1 MVVAGQIRS
10 RSRSFRLRP
19 GTASR
24 RRAHGYE
31 AGLVVLALV
40 AGTMCFALAVAARQ
54 AAVAKV
60 GYEIVDLRKEL
71 ADLQAQSQRLE
82 GQVARLQSL
91 ERVESEAK
99 KLGMKKPDNTR
110 LVYSEEPQ
118 KLPEADVMAAASG
131 PTQWLLQAASA
142 LAKLASGIMR
152 VQAQPI
158 K

>member
-1 MVVAGQIRS
+1 
-10 RSRSFRLRP
+10 
-19 GTASR
+19 
-24 RRAHGYE
+24 
-31 AGLVVLALV
+31 VVLALV

-60 GYEIVDLRKEL
+60 GYEIVGLRRALSDLE
-71 ADLQAQSQRLE
+71 AQNQRLE

-99 KLGMKKPDNTR
+99 KLGMKKPDSTR
-110 LVYSEEPQ
+110 LVYSVEPQ
-118 KLPEADVMAAASG
+118 KLPGSDALAADNQ
-131 PTQWLLQAASA
+131 PKHWLQQAAST

>member
-19 GTASR
+19 NTASR
-24 RRAHGYE
+24 RKAHGYGV
-31 AGLVVLALV
+31 GLVVVALV
-40 AGTMCFALAVAARQ
+40 AGTMCFALTVAARQ

-60 GYEIVDLRKEL
+60 GYEIVNLRKQL
-71 ADLQAQSQRLE
+71 AEMEAQNQRLE
-82 GQVARLQSL
+82 GQIARLQSL
-91 ERVESEAK
+91 ERIELEAK
-99 KLGMKKPDNTR
+99 KLGMKKPDSAR

-118 KLPEADVMAAASG
+118 LPEAAVTVASNG
-131 PTQWLLQAASA
+131 PRQWFAQAASA

-152 VQAQPI
+152 VQAQPV

>member
-1 MVVAGQIRS
+1 VVVAGQIRS

-19 GTASR
+19 NTAAR
-24 RRAHGYE
+24 RKAHGYE
-31 AGLVVLALV
+31 VGLVVVALV
-40 AGTMCFALAVAARQ
+40 AGTMCFALTVAARQ

-60 GYEIVDLRKEL
+60 GYEIVNLRKEL
-71 ADLQAQSQRLE
+71 AELEAQSQRLE

-91 ERVESEAK
+91 ERIELEAK
-99 KLGMKKPDNTR
+99 KLGMKKPDNAR

-118 KLPEADVMAAASG
+118 LPEAAVTVAASG
-131 PTQWLLQAASA
+131 PRQWLMQAASA

-152 VQAQPI
+152 VQAQPV

>member
-1 MVVAGQIRS
+1 MVVTGQIRS

-24 RRAHGYE
+24 RKAHGYE
-31 AGLVVLALV
+31 VGLVVVALV
-40 AGTMCFALAVAARQ
+40 AGTMCLALIVAARQ

-71 ADLQAQSQRLE
+71 AELQTQNQRLE

-91 ERVESEAK
+91 ERVESEAM
-99 KLGMKKPDNTR
+99 KLGMKKPDNAR

-118 KLPEADVMAAASG
+118 NLPETDVLMAGSG
-131 PTQWLLQAASA
+131 PRQWLLQAASA